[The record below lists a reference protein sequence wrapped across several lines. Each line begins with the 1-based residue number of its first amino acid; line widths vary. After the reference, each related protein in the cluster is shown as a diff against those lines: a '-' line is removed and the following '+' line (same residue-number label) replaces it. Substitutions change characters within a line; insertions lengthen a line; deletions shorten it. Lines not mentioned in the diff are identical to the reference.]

1 VPDNTGSSSLTP
13 IRGALGL
20 SVAMGMGRFFYTPA
34 LPLMVAALHW
44 SSAPGAWIATL
55 NYVGYFIGTLVIAQG
70 WVEPNRFVYRLSLIV
85 STVGLAAVALTPNL
99 IWQGGIRTIAGI
111 ASGLIFVCVTQRIP
125 ANSLKPRD
133 GGISYGG
140 VGFGILVSGAIV
152 LVAGSFADWRQLW
165 LICAA
170 VSAVFSIIAWTWPI
184 PARIRPHTTPAEA
197 AEPTETTTD
206 HSPADASTPFEANR
220 RRAMAILSTGYF
232 FQGGG
237 YIIIGTYLVVLAG
250 PVFGATA
257 AASTWLIAG
266 IATAVSPLTWSAVAA
281 RIGTVKALTLC
292 YCLQVFGG
300 LLAVFG
306 STPIVLIIAAALFG
320 FTFIGVVM
328 MTIGVGTQ
336 MGCRERL
343 GEADVLVQHRAD
355 RRPCHRRSGSERAHR
370 RRLHRL
376 GDRVGHRHG
385 ADLGRGPRRQRRPVM
400 RPTAGRRH
408 HRNNASRGGTYPTS
422 RVRLRRRLLFQ

>member
-1 VPDNTGSSSLTP
+1 MPEHPSSSSLTP

-44 SSAPGAWIATL
+44 TSSPGAWIATL

-125 ANSLKPRD
+125 ANSRRPRD

-152 LVAGSFADWRQLW
+152 LTAGSFTDWRQLW

-170 VSAVFSIIAWTWPI
+170 VSAIFSIIAWTWPI
-184 PARIRPHTTPAEA
+184 PARIPPHTIAEAADPTESGAPTGIDPDRSPAEA
-197 AEPTETTTD
+197 A
-206 HSPADASTPFEANR
+206 TPFETNR
-220 RRAMAILSTGYF
+220 RRAMLILSTGYF

-266 IATAVSPLTWSAVAA
+266 IATAASPLTWSAVAA

-292 YCLQVFGG
+292 YCLQVFGA

-306 STPIVLIIAAALFG
+306 SSPIVLIIAAALFG
-320 FTFIGVVM
+320 FTFVGVVM

-336 MGCRERL
+336 MGV
-343 GEADVLVQHRAD
+343 A
-355 RRPCHRRSGSERAHR
+355 
-370 RRLHRL
+370 
-376 GDRVGHRHG
+376 
-385 ADLGRGPRRQRRPVM
+385 
-400 RPTAGRRH
+400 
-408 HRNNASRGGTYPTS
+408 NASAKLTS
-422 RVRLRRRLLFQ
+422 WYSIGQIVGPAIVAAALSEHIAAAFIASAIALAIAMALTLVGVLAGDVDR

>member
-1 VPDNTGSSSLTP
+1 MRGTTVSESTGHSALTP
-13 IRGALGL
+13 IRGNLGL
-20 SVAMGMGRFFYTPA
+20 AVAMGMGRFFYTPA

-85 STVGLAAVALTPNL
+85 STLGLAAVALTPNL

-125 ANSLKPRD
+125 ANSRRPRD

-152 LVAGSFADWRQLW
+152 LAAGSVADWRQLW

-170 VSAVFSIIAWTWPI
+170 VSAIFSIIAWTWPI
-184 PARIRPHTTPAEA
+184 PARIPQRSAPAEA
-197 AEPTETTTD
+197 ADPAEITTD
-206 HSPADASTPFEANR
+206 RSPADITRPNTDDPAEAATPFDANR
-220 RRAMAILSTGYF
+220 RRAMAVLSAGYF

-257 AASTWLIAG
+257 AASTWLLAG
-266 IATAVSPLTWSAVAA
+266 IATAASPLMWSAVAA
-281 RIGTVKALTLC
+281 RIGMVKALTLC
-292 YCLQVFGG
+292 YCLQVFGA

-306 STPIVLIIAAALFG
+306 SSPVVLIIAAAFFG

-336 MGCRERL
+336 L
-343 GEADVLVQHRAD
+343 GVA
-355 RRPCHRRSGSERAHR
+355 
-370 RRLHRL
+370 
-376 GDRVGHRHG
+376 
-385 ADLGRGPRRQRRPVM
+385 
-400 RPTAGRRH
+400 
-408 HRNNASRGGTYPTS
+408 NASAKLTS
-422 RVRLRRRLLFQ
+422 WYSIGQIVGPAIVAAALSEHIAAAFIASAVALAIAMALTLIGVLTGNVDR

>member
-1 VPDNTGSSSLTP
+1 MPESSARPSLTP

-44 SSAPGAWIATL
+44 NSAPGAWIATL
-55 NYVGYFIGTLVIAQG
+55 NYVGYFFGTLVIAQG

-99 IWQGGIRTIAGI
+99 VWQGGIRTIAGI

-125 ANSLKPRD
+125 ANSRRPRD

-152 LVAGSFADWRQLW
+152 LAACSVADWRQLW

-170 VSAVFSIIAWTWPI
+170 VSTIFSIIAWTWPI
-184 PARIRPHTTPAEA
+184 PARIPQTTTPTEATDPTTPDEPTETATDDPAEA
-197 AEPTETTTD
+197 A
-206 HSPADASTPFEANR
+206 TPFDANR
-220 RRAMAILSTGYF
+220 RRAMAVLSTGYF

-250 PVFGATA
+250 PVFGAAA

-266 IATAVSPLTWSAVAA
+266 IATAASPLTWSAVAT

-292 YCLQVFGG
+292 YCLQVFGA

-336 MGCRERL
+336 L
-343 GEADVLVQHRAD
+343 GVA
-355 RRPCHRRSGSERAHR
+355 
-370 RRLHRL
+370 
-376 GDRVGHRHG
+376 
-385 ADLGRGPRRQRRPVM
+385 
-400 RPTAGRRH
+400 
-408 HRNNASRGGTYPTS
+408 NASAKLTS
-422 RVRLRRRLLFQ
+422 WYSIGQIVGPAVVAAALSEHIAAAFIASAIALAIAMALTLVGVLTGNVDR

>member
-1 VPDNTGSSSLTP
+1 MPDSTAAPSLTP
-13 IRGALGL
+13 VRGALGL

-34 LPLMVAALHW
+34 LPLMVAALYW

-125 ANSLKPRD
+125 ANSRKPRD

-152 LVAGSFADWRQLW
+152 LAAGSIADWRQLW

-170 VSAVFSIIAWTWPI
+170 VSAIFSVLAWTWPI
-184 PARIRPHTTPAEA
+184 PARIPQHTPAEA
-197 AEPTETTTD
+197 AEPTTTD
-206 HSPADASTPFEANR
+206 ESTDTPTPFEANR
-220 RRAMAILSTGYF
+220 RRAMALLSTGYF

-237 YIIIGTYLVVLAG
+237 YIIIGTYLVELAG

-266 IATAVSPLTWSAVAA
+266 IATAASPLTWSAVAA

-292 YCLQVFGG
+292 YCLQVFGA

-306 STPIVLIIAAALFG
+306 STPFVLIIAAALFG

-328 MTIGVGTQ
+328 MTIGIGTQ
-336 MGCRERL
+336 MG
-343 GEADVLVQHRAD
+343 V
-355 RRPCHRRSGSERAHR
+355 
-370 RRLHRL
+370 
-376 GDRVGHRHG
+376 
-385 ADLGRGPRRQRRPVM
+385 
-400 RPTAGRRH
+400 T
-408 HRNNASRGGTYPTS
+408 NASAKLTS
-422 RVRLRRRLLFQ
+422 WYSIGQIVGPAIVAAALSEHIAVAFIASAIALAIAMALTLVGVVTGNVDR

>member
-1 VPDNTGSSSLTP
+1 MPESSARPSLTP

-125 ANSLKPRD
+125 ANSRRPRD

-152 LVAGSFADWRQLW
+152 LAAGSFADWRQLW

-170 VSAVFSIIAWTWPI
+170 VSAIFSIVAWTWPI
-184 PARIRPHTTPAEA
+184 PARIPPHTTPAEA
-197 AEPTETTTD
+197 AEPTTTD
-206 HSPADASTPFEANR
+206 DPTETATDDPADALTPFEANR

-292 YCLQVFGG
+292 YCLQVFGA

-336 MGCRERL
+336 MGV
-343 GEADVLVQHRAD
+343 A
-355 RRPCHRRSGSERAHR
+355 
-370 RRLHRL
+370 
-376 GDRVGHRHG
+376 
-385 ADLGRGPRRQRRPVM
+385 
-400 RPTAGRRH
+400 
-408 HRNNASRGGTYPTS
+408 NASAKLTS
-422 RVRLRRRLLFQ
+422 WYSIGQIVGPAVVAAALSEHIAAAFIASAIALAIAMALTLVGVLAGNVDR

>member
-1 VPDNTGSSSLTP
+1 MPDSIARPSFTP
-13 IRGALGL
+13 VRGALGL

-44 SSAPGAWIATL
+44 DSAPGAWIATL

-85 STVGLAAVALTPNL
+85 STLGLAAVALTPNL

-125 ANSLKPRD
+125 ANSRKPRD

-152 LVAGSFADWRQLW
+152 LAAGSFADWRQLW

-170 VSAVFSIIAWTWPI
+170 VSALFTIIAWTWPI
-184 PARIRPHTTPAEA
+184 PARIPQNTTPAEA
-197 AEPTETTTD
+197 ADPIKTDTD
-206 HSPADASTPFEANR
+206 HSPTEEATPFEANR

-266 IATAVSPLTWSAVAA
+266 IATAASPLTWSAVAA
-281 RIGTVKALTLC
+281 RIGTVKALTVC
-292 YCLQVFGG
+292 YCLQVFGA

-336 MGCRERL
+336 MGV
-343 GEADVLVQHRAD
+343 A
-355 RRPCHRRSGSERAHR
+355 
-370 RRLHRL
+370 
-376 GDRVGHRHG
+376 
-385 ADLGRGPRRQRRPVM
+385 
-400 RPTAGRRH
+400 
-408 HRNNASRGGTYPTS
+408 NASAKLTS
-422 RVRLRRRLLFQ
+422 WYSIGQIVGPAIVAAALSENIAAAFIASAIALAIAMALTLVGVLTGNVER

>member
-1 VPDNTGSSSLTP
+1 MPESSGSFSLTP
-13 IRGALGL
+13 VRGALGL

-55 NYVGYFIGTLVIAQG
+55 NYVGYFIGTLVIARR

-85 STVGLAAVALTPNL
+85 STVGLAAVSLTPNL
-99 IWQGGIRTIAGI
+99 LWQGSIRTVAGI

-125 ANSLKPRD
+125 ANSRKPHD

-152 LVAGSFADWRQLW
+152 LAAGSFADWRQLW

-184 PARIRPHTTPAEA
+184 PSHIPASPATKLADPRPDTGATT
-197 AEPTETTTD
+197 EPTAALTEAD
-206 HSPADASTPFEANR
+206 SPFDANR

-250 PVFGATA
+250 PVFGETA

-266 IATAVSPLTWSAVAA
+266 IATAASPLTWSAVAA
-281 RIGTVKALTLC
+281 RIGTVKSLTLC
-292 YCLQVFGG
+292 YCLQVFGA

-306 STPIVLIIAAALFG
+306 SSPIVLFIAAALFG

-336 MGCRERL
+336 MG
-343 GEADVLVQHRAD
+343 V
-355 RRPCHRRSGSERAHR
+355 
-370 RRLHRL
+370 
-376 GDRVGHRHG
+376 
-385 ADLGRGPRRQRRPVM
+385 
-400 RPTAGRRH
+400 T
-408 HRNNASRGGTYPTS
+408 NASAKLTS
-422 RVRLRRRLLFQ
+422 WYSIGQIVGPAVVAAALSENIAAAFIASAIALAVAMALTLTGILTGNVDR

>member
-1 VPDNTGSSSLTP
+1 MPDSIARPSLTP
-13 IRGALGL
+13 VRGALGL

-85 STVGLAAVALTPNL
+85 STAGLAAVALTPNL

-125 ANSLKPRD
+125 ANSRRPRD

-152 LVAGSFADWRQLW
+152 LAAGSVADWRQLW

-170 VSAVFSIIAWTWPI
+170 ISALFTIIAWTWPI
-184 PARIRPHTTPAEA
+184 PARIPQNPTPTEAAAPTETDTDDPAEA
-197 AEPTETTTD
+197 ATR
-206 HSPADASTPFEANR
+206 FEANR

-266 IATAVSPLTWSAVAA
+266 IATAASPLTWSAVAA
-281 RIGTVKALTLC
+281 RIGTVKALTVC
-292 YCLQVFGG
+292 YCLQVFGA

-306 STPIVLIIAAALFG
+306 STPTVLIIAAALFG

-336 MGCRERL
+336 MGV
-343 GEADVLVQHRAD
+343 A
-355 RRPCHRRSGSERAHR
+355 
-370 RRLHRL
+370 
-376 GDRVGHRHG
+376 
-385 ADLGRGPRRQRRPVM
+385 
-400 RPTAGRRH
+400 
-408 HRNNASRGGTYPTS
+408 NASAKLTS
-422 RVRLRRRLLFQ
+422 WYSIGQIVGPAIVAAVLSEHIVAAFVASAIALAIAMALTLVGVLAGNVGR

>member
-1 VPDNTGSSSLTP
+1 MPDSIARPSFTP
-13 IRGALGL
+13 VRGALGL

-44 SSAPGAWIATL
+44 DSAPGAWIATL

-85 STVGLAAVALTPNL
+85 STLGLAAVALTPNL

-125 ANSLKPRD
+125 ANSRKPRD

-152 LVAGSFADWRQLW
+152 LAAGSFADWRQLW

-170 VSAVFSIIAWTWPI
+170 VSAIFSIIAWTWPI
-184 PARIRPHTTPAEA
+184 PARVPQTTTAEA
-197 AEPTETTTD
+197 VAPTETDTD
-206 HSPADASTPFEANR
+206 HSPTEETTPFDANR

-266 IATAVSPLTWSAVAA
+266 IATAASPLTWSAVAA
-281 RIGTVKALTLC
+281 RIGTVKALTVC
-292 YCLQVFGG
+292 YCLQVFGA

-306 STPIVLIIAAALFG
+306 SSPIVLIIAAALFG

-336 MGCRERL
+336 MGV
-343 GEADVLVQHRAD
+343 A
-355 RRPCHRRSGSERAHR
+355 
-370 RRLHRL
+370 
-376 GDRVGHRHG
+376 
-385 ADLGRGPRRQRRPVM
+385 
-400 RPTAGRRH
+400 
-408 HRNNASRGGTYPTS
+408 NASAKLTS
-422 RVRLRRRLLFQ
+422 WYSIGQIVGPAIVAAALSEHIAAAFIASAIALAIAMALTLVGVLTGNVDR

>member
-1 VPDNTGSSSLTP
+1 MPDSIARPSFTP
-13 IRGALGL
+13 VRGALGL

-44 SSAPGAWIATL
+44 GSAPGAWIATL
-55 NYVGYFIGTLVIAQG
+55 NYVGYFIGTFVIARG

-111 ASGLIFVCVTQRIP
+111 VSGLIFVCVTQRIP
-125 ANSLKPRD
+125 ANSGKPRD

-152 LVAGSFADWRQLW
+152 LIAGSFADWRQLW

-170 VSAVFSIIAWTWPI
+170 VSALFTVIAWTWPI
-184 PARIRPHTTPAEA
+184 PARIPQHTHTEA
-197 AEPTETTTD
+197 AHPTKTD
-206 HSPADASTPFEANR
+206 AGHSPAEETTPFETNR

-237 YIIIGTYLVVLAG
+237 YIIIGTYLVVLAD

-266 IATAVSPLTWSAVAA
+266 IATAASPLAWSAVAS
-281 RIGTVKALTLC
+281 RIGTVKALTVC
-292 YCLQVFGG
+292 YSLQVFGA

-306 STPIVLIIAAALFG
+306 STPAVLIIAAALFG

-328 MTIGVGTQ
+328 MTIGAGTQ
-336 MGCRERL
+336 MGV
-343 GEADVLVQHRAD
+343 A
-355 RRPCHRRSGSERAHR
+355 
-370 RRLHRL
+370 
-376 GDRVGHRHG
+376 
-385 ADLGRGPRRQRRPVM
+385 
-400 RPTAGRRH
+400 
-408 HRNNASRGGTYPTS
+408 NASAKLTS
-422 RVRLRRRLLFQ
+422 WYSIGQIVGPAIVAAALSENIAAAFIASAIALAIAMALTLVGVLTGNVDR